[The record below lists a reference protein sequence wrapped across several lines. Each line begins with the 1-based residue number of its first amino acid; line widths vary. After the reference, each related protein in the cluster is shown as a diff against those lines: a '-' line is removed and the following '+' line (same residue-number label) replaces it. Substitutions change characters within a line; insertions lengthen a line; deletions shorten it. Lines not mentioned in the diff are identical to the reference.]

1 MNAYLPFFVAFLA
14 LFFAWGD
21 GENILQFN
29 IFLSKNVGEVIDT
42 LRNSIYNIDKLK
54 KYKILSRR
62 KLW

>member
-1 MNAYLPFFVAFLA
+1 MHICLFLWPFWLY
-14 LFFAWGD
+14 FFAGGD